1 MMSGLFKLG
10 QVVMSSGIEALMRD
24 KQSELYNI
32 DLSKLLYRH
41 QTGDD
46 GDVCAEDHEANLFA
60 IKQGDLRIMSVY
72 KFASVTVWII
82 TEHDRSYTTILL
94 PEDY

>member
-1 MMSGLFKLG
+1 MATLFEVG
-10 QVVMSSGIEALMRD
+10 QVVMSSGIDALMSD

-32 DLSKLLYRH
+32 DLDKLLRSH
-41 QTGDD
+41 QSGDD
-46 GDVCAEDHEANLFA
+46 GNVGVEDRQSNIDA
-60 IKQGDLRIMSVY
+60 IDQGNLRIMSVY
-72 KFASVTVWII
+72 KLATVTVWII

>member
-1 MMSGLFKLG
+1 MAALFKLG
-10 QVVMSSGIEALMRD
+10 QVVMSSGIAALMQD

-41 QTGDD
+41 QRGDD
-46 GDVCAEDHEANLFA
+46 GEVGEEDHQSNQLA
-60 IKQGDLRIMSVY
+60 IEQGGLQIMSVY
-72 KFASVTVWII
+72 KFAPVTVWII

>member
-1 MMSGLFKLG
+1 MATLFEVG
-10 QVVMSSGIEALMRD
+10 QVVMSSGIDALMSD

-32 DLSKLLYRH
+32 DLDKLLRRH
-41 QTGDD
+41 QSGDD
-46 GDVCAEDHEANLFA
+46 GNVGVEDRQSNIDA
-60 IKQGDLRIMSVY
+60 IDQGNLRIMSVY
-72 KFASVTVWII
+72 KLATVTVWII

>member
-1 MMSGLFKLG
+1 MAGLFKLG

-41 QTGDD
+41 
-46 GDVCAEDHEANLFA
+46 
-60 IKQGDLRIMSVY
+60 
-72 KFASVTVWII
+72 
-82 TEHDRSYTTILL
+82 
-94 PEDY
+94 